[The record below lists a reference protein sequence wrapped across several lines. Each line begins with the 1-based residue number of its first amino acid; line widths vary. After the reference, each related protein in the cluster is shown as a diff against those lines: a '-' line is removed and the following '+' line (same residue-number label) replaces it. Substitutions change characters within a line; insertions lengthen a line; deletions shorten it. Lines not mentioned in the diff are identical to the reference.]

1 MSRFV
6 APLRVPVILGLVATL
21 PFMVLEYV
29 NRRAFHESYP
39 VSLFIILWLL
49 AAGVAYLAIP
59 LIREVQAGLNPFR
72 GPSGTRLR
80 VILLALTAVIWFS
93 TVADQIPCFLGVPVC
108 D

>member
-1 MSRFV
+1 MVRFL
-6 APLRVPVILGLVATL
+6 ASLWMPAIFGLVATL
-21 PFMVLEYV
+21 PFMVLEYL
-29 NRRAFHESYP
+29 NRRAFHEDYP

-49 AAGVAYLAIP
+49 AAGAAYLAIP
-59 LIREVQAGLNPFR
+59 LIQEIRAGFNPFR

-93 TVADQIPCFLGVPVC
+93 MVAGQLPCFLGAPVC